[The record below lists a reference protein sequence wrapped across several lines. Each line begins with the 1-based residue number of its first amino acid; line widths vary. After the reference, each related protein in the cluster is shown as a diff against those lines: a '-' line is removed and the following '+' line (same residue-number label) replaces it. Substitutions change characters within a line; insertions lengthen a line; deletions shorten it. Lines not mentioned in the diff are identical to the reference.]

1 MKVKSHCGSPWV
13 NLAFTVFTVY
23 IACVT
28 CFLISGSKKA
38 MMQFFG
44 VWFVKLK
51 QQDTRVNYI
60 ESWAEKRKKRKKT
73 KKAKQT
79 TNWICFSLTEAM
91 EKSKKKK
98 VTCVSYWLQ
107 VSSAK
112 LIYRE
117 KRNKIV
123 IGLNKQ
129 TTALIIL

>member
-1 MKVKSHCGSPWV
+1 
-13 NLAFTVFTVY
+13 
-23 IACVT
+23 
-28 CFLISGSKKA
+28 
-38 MMQFFG
+38 
-44 VWFVKLK
+44 
-51 QQDTRVNYI
+51 
-60 ESWAEKRKKRKKT
+60 
-73 KKAKQT
+73 
-79 TNWICFSLTEAM
+79 M